1 MQRFGNAWGC
11 WAMPFDIAGEWPA
24 HELRTLIRKV
34 RSGATPRGGAETYL
48 AERVNYALVRS
59 QNVFDHR
66 FEVSGLAYVS
76 DAQARDLAGAE
87 LEADDVL
94 LNITGDGVTFGRSC
108 LVPATVLP
116 ACVNQHVMLIRVD
129 SAKCS
134 AGYLASWLALP
145 ETKGYVES
153 FNAGGSRRAITKGHI
168 EAFRVPVPP
177 LDVQREIADFAGAM
191 NHRIHLFRQTCATL
205 ESIAQ
210 ALFKSWFIDFDP
222 VRAKAEGREPEG
234 MDAATAALFPAEFEE
249 SALGV
254 MPKGWRVAAIRDV
267 VADVYD
273 GPHATPPEASE
284 GPVFLGIKN
293 LTGTSLDLGEV
304 RHISEGDWAQW
315 TRRVTPQPDDIV
327 FSYEAALGLFALI
340 PPGLTCCLGRRLA
353 LVRPRAED
361 GTPHFWFHQFIG
373 EPFQRLLDKHT
384 VHGATVNRIALK
396 EFPSFT
402 VMDPGNRLRIAFES
416 VAQPLWARI
425 HANRQQALNL
435 AETRDTLLPRLI
447 SGKVRL
453 PEAGDQLEEALA

>member
-1 MQRFGNAWGC
+1 MQFESVPFGQLFACPQKNGLTRPKRVRGTGLPMVNMGELFAHPRIGHLEMDLVPVSS
-11 WAMPFDIAGEWPA
+11 AEEEFLLASGDLLFARQSLVRDGAGQCSIFLGNTLPTVFES
-24 HELRTLIRKV
+24 HLIRCRLSSAHAV
-34 RSGATPRGGAETYL
+34 PDFFFYFFRSPQGRVTIDAIIEQGAGAAGIRGSD
-48 AERVNYALVRS
+48 LVRL
-59 QNVFDHR
+59 Q
-66 FEVSGLAYVS
+66 
-76 DAQARDLAGAE
+76 
-87 LEADDVL
+87 
-94 LNITGDGVTFGRSC
+94 
-108 LVPATVLP
+108 
-116 ACVNQHVMLIRVD
+116 
-129 SAKCS
+129 
-134 AGYLASWLALP
+134 
-145 ETKGYVES
+145 
-153 FNAGGSRRAITKGHI
+153 
-168 EAFRVPVPP
+168 VPVPSLSHQQWVADVLRA
-177 LDVQREIADFAGAM
+177 LDD
-191 NHRIHLFRQTCATL
+191 RIDLLRQTNATL

-210 ALFKSWFIDFDP
+210 TLFKSWFIDFDP

-254 MPKGWRVAAIRDV
+254 SPKGWRVAAIRDV

-304 RHISEGDWAQW
+304 RHISKGDWAQW

-353 LVRPRAED
+353 LVRPMAED
-361 GTPHFWFHQFIG
+361 GTPRFWFHQFIG

-447 SGKVRL
+447 SGKLRL
-453 PEAGDQLEEALA
+453 AEARAQIEEAVTI